1 MKKHIIIIII
11 ISFLIYSIFFC
22 RLGNTCFRI
31 DSMGVERFNLIPLLT
46 EGFIGPIRS
55 LFLLLFNGNFWGT
68 IQYIS
73 FESTNLANPFFTFLI
88 VNSLY
93 DLLKKNKVL

>member
-1 MKKHIIIIII
+1 MKKYVIIII

-31 DSMGVERFNLIPLLT
+31 DSMGIERFSLIPLLT

-55 LFLLLFNGNFWGT
+55 LFLLLFNGKITGA
-68 IQYIS
+68 IKYVL
-73 FESTNLANPFFTFLI
+73 FESTNLANPFSTFLI
-88 VNSLY
+88 VRSLY
-93 DLLKKNKVL
+93 SLLKKNKVL